1 MLQSR
6 SVRSLLAAAGLVVG
20 VGAST
25 AIAQSQTETTP
36 PVDSSTSVKERL
48 DAVSQLLATGKVVQ
62 ARSVLLDL
70 TSAQSL
76 PRLSNSEKERALAMA
91 TNASRRVKQL
101 APEEFKLQS
110 AEDAL
115 LRQDLAMAI
124 VHAEELSASPNATIA
139 QVAQAK
145 SIVES
150 ARLEQTKV
158 QPRVSERLDEVQ
170 TLIKGGS
177 LSDARAKLEVLQRT
191 GVALSERQQAMFDDA
206 QMQVLALRDLAG
218 DASGSMG
225 MMQPGVVRR
234 RTDPPAPPPPSE
246 TKPES
251 KPESKPVETPAAPKA
266 DQPKQDEPAPQAPP
280 AVLEQPVVVTPAP
293 APQAQVTPLSPR
305 DNRSP
310 GSRTREV
317 PVSQEAPSQPAQA
330 QPAQA
335 QPEQAQPVQ
344 APAAQP
350 APIANPVD
358 AARKVEAQGLLAEA
372 DYAFSENRLG
382 EAVAKYARV
391 VNQYSGDL
399 SADEMARAQ
408 SRLSEARVR
417 LGGAG
422 SGNLLEQTMNQN
434 MASRQQA
441 QAEFDNALAQAD
453 AALARGDTQRARQL
467 VAQARAGVTT
477 ARSVFSAS
485 ELEEFSSSADQV
497 VARIDA
503 EDERLRT
510 QRIVEQQQENEAAA
524 RRAAQAQADDKARRV
539 NEAID
544 RARALQKEMKYGD
557 ALQVVDNILFLDPTN
572 PTGLL
577 LRDVFAD
584 AIVWQQAASINRER
598 TRSYIQ
604 QDLANDAAMIA
615 PESILDYPSDWPA
628 ISASRSVP
636 VAFAEAED
644 NRRALAVLQSKR
656 IPVNFTETPLENV
669 IGFVQAVTQLNV
681 DTDWQALE
689 SVGIDRATPVTLNLT
704 NVTVETVLNRVAE
717 KVSPDALTG
726 AAWTIAD
733 GVLTISTREQI
744 NRQKIMAIYDI
755 RDLLVEVP
763 NYGDLA
769 PNVDLQQ
776 ALQQGGRQGGG
787 GGQSPFQGGN
797 ADEDVGGR
805 TLQERTND
813 LLEILTTNVDP
824 DGWRDNGGDVGF
836 IQQLNGLLIITNTP
850 ANHRA
855 IDSLLAKLREFR
867 ALQIN
872 VEARF
877 LLVNQDFFEQIGM
890 DFDVYFNAESNVT
903 RAARATRPTTRA
915 SDFFNPANGAYSP
928 TFPTSGTGA
937 NLNRTPLGSPWT
949 PIGAPSNTLGLAE
962 SLISTDFSQDVF
974 SQAPAL
980 SLAGQFLDD
989 IQVDFLI
996 KATQADRRTQSL
1008 TAPRL
1013 TFTNG
1018 QESFISVGTQNLF
1031 ITDLQPVVSD
1041 SAVGFD
1047 PQPTPINEGVTL
1059 RVNGTSSA
1067 DRRYVTMNIRTSI
1080 TRIDTVNQI
1089 PVVAVAGGQLVNSGA
1104 AQQFIQLPTLS
1115 VTQVATTATVPD
1127 QGTLLIGGQRLTTEA
1142 EVESGVPVLSKIP
1155 ILSRLFSNRVETKEE
1170 QTLMILI
1177 KPTILIQNEEE
1188 QRQFPGIDDSLR
1200 MPFGA
1205 N

>member
-6 SVRSLLAAAGLVVG
+6 SIRSLLAAAGLVVG
-20 VGAST
+20 VGTSSV
-25 AIAQSQTETTP
+25 IAQTSGTP
-36 PVDSSTSVKERL
+36 SIDSTTSVRDRL
-48 DAVSQLLATGKVVQ
+48 DAAAQLLTNGKVVQ
-62 ARSVLLDL
+62 ARSMLMEL
-70 TSAQSL
+70 TSTQSL
-76 PRLSNSEKERALAMA
+76 LRLSNSERERALAMA
-91 TNASRRVKQL
+91 ANAARRVKQL
-101 APEEFKLQS
+101 SAEELKLQS
-110 AEDAL
+110 AEDCL
-115 LRQDLAMAI
+115 LRQELALAI
-124 VHAEELSASPNATIA
+124 VHAEEMVVSPNATNA
-139 QVAQAK
+139 QVASAKAVVEEARAQQAL
-145 SIVES
+145 V
-150 ARLEQTKV
+150 R
-158 QPRVSERLDEVQ
+158 PRISDTLDEVQ
-170 TLIKGGS
+170 ALIKGGS
-177 LSDARAKLEVLQRT
+177 LVEARAMLESLQKT
-191 GVALSERQQAMFDDA
+191 GVGFSERQQDAFDAA
-206 QMQVLALRDLAG
+206 QMQVLALRDVRSDELGA
-218 DASGSMG
+218 MG
-225 MMQPGVVRR
+225 MMQPGIVRR
-234 RTDPPAPPPPSE
+234 RTDPPAPPAPSE
-246 TKPES
+246 AQPA
-251 KPESKPVETPAAPKA
+251 PAAPAPAPAPVPAPAPAPAPKA
-266 DQPKQDEPAPQAPP
+266 DVPAPVAPP
-280 AVLEQPVVVTPAP
+280 AVLEQPVVVTPPP
-293 APQAQVTPLSPR
+293 APEAQTTPLSPR
-305 DNRSP
+305 ENRTP
-310 GSRTREV
+310 GARPREIP
-317 PVSQEAPSQPAQA
+317 PVAQEQPAATPAPSQPA
-330 QPAQA
+330 
-335 QPEQAQPVQ
+335 PVQ
-344 APAAQP
+344 STP
-350 APIANPVD
+350 APVQSVNPVD
-358 AARKVEAQGLLAEA
+358 AARKVEAQALLAEA
-372 DYAFSENRLG
+372 DYAFGENRLG
-382 EAVAKYARV
+382 EASAKYARV
-391 VNQYSGDL
+391 INQYSNDL
-399 SADEMARAQ
+399 SSDELAKAQ
-408 SRLSEARVR
+408 SRLSETRVR

-434 MASRQQA
+434 LASRQQA
-441 QAEFDNALAQAD
+441 EAEFTNALSQAD

-467 VAQARAGVTT
+467 IAQARAGVTSSK
-477 ARSVFSAS
+477 SVFSAS
-485 ELEEFSSSADQV
+485 ELEDYSKRADGI
-497 VARIDA
+497 VAKIDS

-510 QRIVEQQQENEAAA
+510 QRIETQRVENEAAA
-524 RRAAQAQADDKARRV
+524 KTAAKAQADDKSRRV

-544 RARALQKEMKYGD
+544 RARALQKEMKYED

-584 AIVWQQAASINRER
+584 AIVWQKAASINRER
-598 TRSYIQ
+598 VRSYVT
-604 QDLANDAAMIA
+604 QDLANDEAMIA
-615 PESILDYPSDWPA
+615 PDSLLDYPKDWPA

-644 NRRALAVLQSKR
+644 NRRALSVLQSKR
-656 IPVNFTETPLENV
+656 IPVSFTETPLENV
-669 IGFVQAVTQLNV
+669 VGFVQAVTQLNV

-689 SVGIDRATPVTLNLT
+689 TVGIDRATPVTLNLT

-769 PNVDLQQ
+769 PNVDLQS
-776 ALQQGGRQGGG
+776 ALQQGGQQGGG
-787 GGQSPFQGGN
+787 GGQSPFTGGN
-797 ADEDVGGR
+797 DDQDTPGR

-813 LLEILTTNVDP
+813 LLEIITTNVDP

-850 ANHRA
+850 SNHRS
-855 IDSLLAKLREFR
+855 IDSLLSKLREFR

-877 LLVNQDFFEQIGM
+877 LLVNQDFFEQIGI

-903 RAARATRPTTRA
+903 RTARAARPTTRA
-915 SDFFNPANGAYSP
+915 SDFFSPSTGAYNP
-928 TFPTSGTGA
+928 NFPTSGAGA

-949 PIGAPSNTLGLAE
+949 PIGTPSNTLGLAE
-962 SLISTDFSQDVF
+962 SLISSSFSQDVF
-974 SQAPAL
+974 AQAPAL

-996 KATQADRRTQSL
+996 KATQADRRTQAL

-1080 TRIDTVNQI
+1080 TRIDSVDQI

-1127 QGTLLIGGQRLTTEA
+1127 QGTLLIGGQRLTTES

-1155 ILSRLFSNRVETKEE
+1155 ILNRLFTNRIETKEE

-1188 QRQFPGIDDSLR
+1188 QRQFPGIDDALR
-1200 MPFGA
+1200 MPFGS